1 MNKNILSSD
10 IIDFLKRKN
19 LYHSDNNIKNTI
31 NTVSNLENSSSK
43 ALIFIKRNTYDL
55 SSVKSNVILANVN
68 FKEQSN
74 EKSIIFSENP
84 QLAMTYIIENFF
96 WTES

>member
-1 MNKNILSSD
+1 MNKNILSSE
-10 IIDFLKRKN
+10 IIDFLKHKN

-31 NTVSNLENSSSK
+31 NTVSNLENSSSQ

-68 FKEQSN
+68 FKDQSN
-74 EKSIIFSENP
+74 EKSIILSENP
-84 QLAMTYIIENFF
+84 QLAMAYIIEKFLKF
-96 WTES
+96 